1 MSLLLSQTF
10 TRNRFTWLM
19 YLLLAFYAYFLNI
32 LGPITPF
39 LKEELSLSYT
49 ISSLHFTGF
58 ALGIIAV
65 GLGGH
70 LIIRRTG
77 RWKAL
82 WIGAAGMS
90 LSVLLLVFGRNP
102 VITIGASF
110 LMGLVGSL
118 ILAVVPSALSDQHGD
133 MQAVAIS
140 EANVVSSL
148 VSAAAPL
155 LVGWFALTSGGW
167 RLALFVVAFVPL
179 ALYFGLG
186 KSKLPRDTSP
196 SKVADRVRQ
205 SLPARY
211 WVYWVAILLAVSV
224 EFCMVYWSADYME
237 TGLGLPKADAA
248 QTVSLFLAGMISGRV
263 AASRLVPRFT
273 PYKVAAASILVAA
286 VGFMVFWTAGAPVW
300 GAVGLFFTGLGV
312 ASLYPL
318 LLSLAIDASGGN
330 SVQAGARASLASGTA
345 IFTLPLVLGR
355 LADAVGI
362 RSAYSVVIFL
372 MAGVF
377 LIILLTARLSAARP
391 VEMDKN

>member
-1 MSLLLSQTF
+1 MSPAFSRTRYTWLLYLLLS
-10 TRNRFTWLM
+10 
-19 YLLLAFYAYFLNI
+19 FYAYFLNI

-39 LKEELSLSYT
+39 LKAELSLTYT

-58 ALGIIAV
+58 ALGIIVV

-70 LIIRRTG
+70 LVIRRTG

-90 LSVLLLVFGRNP
+90 LSVLLLVLGHNP
-102 VITIGASF
+102 VVTVGASF
-110 LMGLVGSL
+110 IMGLVGSL

-155 LVGWFALTSGGW
+155 LVGWFALTAGGW
-167 RLALFVVAFVPL
+167 RLALLVAAFAPL

-186 KSKLPRDTSP
+186 KSGQSRETS
-196 SKVADRVRQ
+196 AATAAGQVRQ
-205 SLPARY
+205 PLPARY
-211 WVYWVAILLAVSV
+211 WIYWVAILLAVSV

-237 TGLGLPKADAA
+237 TGLGMPKAEAA
-248 QTVSLFLAGMISGRV
+248 QTVSLFLAGMIGGRM
-263 AASRLVPRFT
+263 AASRLVQRFT
-273 PYKVAAASILVAA
+273 PYKVATASILVAA
-286 VGFMVFWTAGAPVW
+286 AGFLVFWTAGVPLW

-312 ASLYPL
+312 SSLYPL

-355 LADAVGI
+355 LADAAGI
-362 RSAYSVVIFL
+362 RSAYGVVILL

-377 LIILLTARLSAARP
+377 AIILLTARYSAARR
-391 VEMDKN
+391 VEAGKN